1 MNKLLNKFESKTLI
15 FLEKL
20 SFLALILVGL
30 LITFFI
36 FKEIFNMIM
45 LVFKAEMPTQYY
57 KILDSVLS
65 FFIFF
70 EFLTLIITSIKHKGH
85 VSLIFL
91 LSLGVTALIRVVLTY
106 HDNLIGTLAV
116 SVSIL
121 ILIVGIVILK
131 RFIFPDEPSDEHL

>member
-30 LITFFI
+30 LIAFFI
-36 FKEIFNMIM
+36 FREIFNMFM
-45 LVFKAEMPTQYY
+45 LVFKAETPTQYY

-116 SVSIL
+116 SASIL